1 MEFLDSFVRPRFT
14 ILYKVRESVIEKYLR
29 TEISRRIPGSQIHKY
44 TPRRSEPDR
53 IILLSGGVAIF
64 VETKRPGKKLRPE
77 QERAFSR
84 LKKLGFRV
92 ECLDT
97 KNKIDLFILEVSIV

>member
-1 MEFLDSFVRPRFT
+1 MKETTV
-14 ILYKVRESVIEKYLR
+14 ESYLR
-29 TEISRRIPGSQIHKY
+29 TAILNKIPGAQIHKY

-64 VETKRPGKKLRPE
+64 VETKRPGKKPRPE
-77 QERAFSR
+77 QERAFTR
-84 LKKLGFRV
+84 LRKLGFRV

-97 KNKIDLFILEVSIV
+97 KAKVDQFILEVSTI